1 MRPHGRDA
9 LVTGGS
15 SGIGAAIATALT
27 GVGARVR
34 ILGRDAARLDAVA
47 RHSGAEPVVADLVT
61 DAGLATATAAAAEA
75 DLVVNAAG
83 RGWAGDV
90 GEMPPADLAALVTL
104 DLVVPMQ
111 LARAAVPGMR
121 RRGGGH
127 LVFVSSIAAVG
138 VGGEAAYSAGKAG
151 LRAFA
156 AALRHDVAGDGIG
169 VTTVFPGAVDTPFFD
184 RRGRRYDRR
193 FPRMVPPDAVARRVL
208 RALERDRAEVFVPAW
223 LSLAARVQGVAPG
236 VFHRM
241 AGRFG

>member
-1 MRPHGRDA
+1 MRLPGRDA

-15 SGIGAAIATALT
+15 SGIGAAIATALA
-27 GVGARVR
+27 GAGARVR
-34 ILGRDAARLDAVA
+34 ILGRDADRLDAVA
-47 RHSGAEPVVADLVT
+47 RRSGAEPVVADLAT
-61 DAGLATATAAAAEA
+61 GAGLATATAAAAEA

-83 RGWAGDV
+83 RGWAGDL
-90 GEMPPADLAALVTL
+90 GAMPPDELAALVTL

-111 LARAAVPGMR
+111 LARAAVPAMR
-121 RRGGGH
+121 ARGGGH
-127 LVFVSSIAAVG
+127 LVFVSSVATVG
-138 VGGEAAYSAGKAG
+138 VGGEAVYSAGKAG

-193 FPRMVPPDAVARRVL
+193 FPRMVSPDAVARGVL

-236 VFHRM
+236 VFHRL

>member
-1 MRPHGRDA
+1 MQLHGRDA

-15 SGIGAAIATALT
+15 SGIGAAIATALA
-27 GVGARVR
+27 GAGSRVR

-47 RHSGAEPVVADLVT
+47 RRSGAEPVVADLAT
-61 DAGLATATAAAAEA
+61 DAGLASATAAAAEA

-83 RGWAGDV
+83 QGWAGDL
-90 GEMPPADLAALVTL
+90 GEMPPDELAALVTL
-104 DLVVPMQ
+104 DLVVPMH
-111 LARAAVPGMR
+111 LARAAVPAMR
-121 RRGGGH
+121 GRGGGH
-127 LVFVSSIAAVG
+127 LAFVSSIATVG

-169 VTTVFPGAVDTPFFD
+169 VTTVFPGAVDTPFFE
-184 RRGRRYDRR
+184 RRGRGYDRR
-193 FPRMVPPDAVARRVL
+193 FPRMVSPEAVARQVL
-208 RALERDRAEVFVPAW
+208 RALERDRAEVFVPGW